1 MKHTIASLQAANDE
15 LSQALSLKTAAATSS
30 QGQLTS
36 TITAR
41 LRGLIITLVQRQAGV
56 MAAIA
61 AAAATG
67 PHASP
72 SQLLIAPSWLD
83 DTVPIPADYMQSNS
97 TKQSLSHS
105 QQRRLQ
111 GQDIVV
117 DWSGLPL
124 DCVAVRLRVLGPTIE
139 AGTHTATTRPCN
151 QVANTVNDVCVTGST
166 TREDQVGCV
175 RPLSH
180 LRSSS
185 NTSVDFNC
193 VVVYATRLLE
203 SGHQVE
209 WEGPQVVLK
218 GLVTPRPVA
227 SLEHSSMQ
235 SAADCEV
242 LSQLPVHA
250 NIVEVV
256 HHFAAPAL
264 LLRPFVDADRLP
276 HLALAKTRCV
286 VWSV

>member
-1 MKHTIASLQAANDE
+1 MTQPACCTPQVAAMKHTIASLQATNDE
-15 LSQALSLKTAAATSS
+15 LSQDLALKTAAATSS

-36 TITAR
+36 TAR

-67 PHASP
+67 PHTSP

-83 DTVPIPADYMQSNS
+83 DIVPIPADYMQSNS

-139 AGTHTATTRPCN
+139 AGTH
-151 QVANTVNDVCVTGST
+151 
-166 TREDQVGCV
+166 
-175 RPLSH
+175 SH
-180 LRSSS
+180 
-185 NTSVDFNC
+185 
-193 VVVYATRLLE
+193 Y
-203 SGHQVE
+203 
-209 WEGPQVVLK
+209 
-218 GLVTPRPVA
+218 
-227 SLEHSSMQ
+227 
-235 SAADCEV
+235 
-242 LSQLPVHA
+242 
-250 NIVEVV
+250 
-256 HHFAAPAL
+256 
-264 LLRPFVDADRLP
+264 
-276 HLALAKTRCV
+276 
-286 VWSV
+286 